1 MCPQPS
7 TVSWDHFFH
16 SMQQYFANL
25 RQEVA
30 PHGADPAALAA
41 AANVY
46 RYGTLIPSIYDFNLS
61 SFCANYTVLYIYGS
75 SLIIIITSFRL
86 SRPMTR
92 GISPAEVNGL
102 VSVLRLVAAVASNC
116 EAARVAIA
124 ENTAWQPLLLG

>member
-1 MCPQPS
+1 M
-7 TVSWDHFFH
+7 VSVD
-16 SMQQYFANL
+16 
-25 RQEVA
+25 
-30 PHGADPAALAA
+30 DLA
-41 AANVY
+41 
-46 RYGTLIPSIYDFNLS
+46 
-61 SFCANYTVLYIYGS
+61 C
-75 SLIIIITSFRL
+75 RL

>member
-1 MCPQPS
+1 MIAQLPDDLDC
-7 TVSWDHFFH
+7 
-16 SMQQYFANL
+16 
-25 RQEVA
+25 
-30 PHGADPAALAA
+30 
-41 AANVY
+41 
-46 RYGTLIPSIYDFNLS
+46 
-61 SFCANYTVLYIYGS
+61 
-75 SLIIIITSFRL
+75 RL

>member
-1 MCPQPS
+1 MGSVSCP
-7 TVSWDHFFH
+7 
-16 SMQQYFANL
+16 
-25 RQEVA
+25 
-30 PHGADPAALAA
+30 
-41 AANVY
+41 
-46 RYGTLIPSIYDFNLS
+46 
-61 SFCANYTVLYIYGS
+61 
-75 SLIIIITSFRL
+75 IIINTLCCRL